1 MSRSQHVSSVTS
13 YKTGGIIV
21 LLRRLF
27 IIILVYILTS
37 CLLSA
42 QEKTSLRR
50 PFQMIW
56 HFKTE
61 NAINLSPTSS
71 RDIVYLPLSGGSV
84 ISLTLSDGGLNWITE
99 IGGNLSATPHAD
111 ETGVFVASENFIS
124 PNNASPTP
132 GALRALSRLSG
143 VTLWM
148 RSIHAPIQGGLI
160 SNDSVIF
167 GGAADGRLYAIRKLS
182 GEVLWVRQNRV
193 AFASQPALSEGL
205 LFLGDED
212 GNLWAIDAAT
222 GITVWRYRTRRAVR
236 AQVAI
241 VGENVFAGSNDGFV
255 YAFNKR
261 DGHLRWRTRTGAAV
275 QSVTPTE
282 RCLVATSLDNFV
294 YCLSLQKGHKVWKR
308 QLAGRIAAQPLATDG
323 GVLFAPLAGEECLV
337 LDQKDGRKINSIFVG
352 EDNNMAASPL
362 LAGNLL
368 LLTTR
373 TGLMAFSSSASS
385 APLRQ

>member
-1 MSRSQHVSSVTS
+1 MNFSSMTIYITSGVS
-13 YKTGGIIV
+13 V

-27 IIILVYILTS
+27 IMFVIYNLSS
-37 CLLSA
+37 CPLYA
-42 QEKTSLRR
+42 QEQTSLRR
-50 PFQMIW
+50 PLQMIW

-61 NAINLSPTSS
+61 SAINLSPASS
-71 RDIVYLPLSGGSV
+71 RDTVYLPLSGGSLV
-84 ISLTLSDGGLNWITE
+84 SLSLSDGGLNWITE

-111 ETGVFVASENFIS
+111 ETGVFVASENFVPPDSVS
-124 PNNASPTP
+124 PAS

-148 RSIHAPIQGGLI
+148 RSVHAPLQGSLI
-160 SNDSVIF
+160 SNDTVIF

-182 GEVLWVRQNRV
+182 GEVLWVRQNIV
-193 AFASQPALSEGL
+193 AFASQPILSEDT
-205 LFLGDED
+205 LFLGDE
-212 GNLWAIDAAT
+212 GGTLWAIDSAT
-222 GITVWRYRTRRAVR
+222 GKTVWRYRTQGAVR
-236 AQVAI
+236 ASVAI
-241 VGENVFAGSNDGFV
+241 VGENIFVGSNDGFV

-261 DGHLRWRTRTGAAV
+261 NGRLRWRTRAGAAV
-275 QSVTPTE
+275 QSVTLTG

-294 YCLSLQKGHKVWKR
+294 YCLSLQKGRKVWKR
-308 QLAGRIAAQPLATDG
+308 QLAGRIAAQPLATDE

-362 LAGNLL
+362 LAGNIL

-373 TGLMAFSSSASS
+373 KGLIAFSGSAVS